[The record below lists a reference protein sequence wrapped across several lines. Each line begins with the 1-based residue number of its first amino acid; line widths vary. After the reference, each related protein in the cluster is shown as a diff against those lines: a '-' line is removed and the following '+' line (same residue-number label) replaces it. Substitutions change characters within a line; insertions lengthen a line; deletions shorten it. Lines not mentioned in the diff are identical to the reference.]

1 MTSVDQAVGQPPAGN
16 AGELRESA
24 AGWQKIQFTVLGFIG
39 LCGVLK
45 GIGTSTGPRSL
56 QIVAGILIVVA
67 LIVACCAIFLVG
79 RVAWPVR
86 SAGNGPRAGRAA
98 PGDGAPLQAA
108 RGLRAGLA
116 LTVVA
121 LILASLAATSSW
133 WPTKA
138 SGGATAIVSTSTGL
152 TYCGTWVGDGNGQLV
167 LQLPRQL
174 VSIPLAQVTAVDLA
188 SSCG

>member
-1 MTSVDQAVGQPPAGN
+1 MTSVEQAVGQPPAGN
-16 AGELRESA
+16 ADNLRESA

-45 GIGTSTGPRSL
+45 GIGTATGPRSL
-56 QIVAGILIVVA
+56 EVVAAVLIVVA
-67 LIVACCAIFLVG
+67 LIVACVAIFLVG

-86 SAGNGPRAGRAA
+86 SAGAGPG
-98 PGDGAPLQAA
+98 GGAQFGAA
-108 RGLRAGLA
+108 RSLRTGLA

-133 WPTKA
+133 WPAKA
-138 SGGATAIVSTSTGL
+138 AGDAPAIVRTSTGL
-152 TYCGTWVGDGNGQLV
+152 TYCGTWVGDGNGVLI
-167 LQLPRQL
+167 LQLARQL
-174 VSIPLAQVTAVDLA
+174 VSIPLAQVTTVDLT